1 MTPEAIAA
9 LRNALPDALRPSDPE
24 LTWPDEVAHVPEGDD
39 LWDEVEEDLFPTDD
53 PDDPDPL
60 ADTPDSQLPS
70 DGGIED
76 AGSIEDRLTPD
87 GYGPVDDV
95 SGRLREHFGGD
106 WPGAPGGAA
115 ALPGGSGITVGP
127 RGSYPSP
134 DVYAFY
140 LPWHRFSPNLWGI
153 YLLVDGI
160 AALGR
165 DIHKMLP
172 RILSRADARRAARL
186 FLYHHEAYH
195 NAVETFA
202 ARVEVSHRLACYL
215 TGVQTCFASL
225 LPVSSLHE
233 EGLANVYAHDKVRQ
247 YLFAQ
252 VKTMS
257 AARRRV
263 KRVAAATA
271 LRRLFRLQAPAY
283 ASAERILRSVVT
295 FEAAQHEL
303 QETCH
308 TLSSL
313 RAPPMVPG
321 IWSAAPRSMA
331 PSLARNKSFS
341 YVISHAH
348 PAIRLA
354 AQVPQFD
361 RREVVRRLRVAT
373 GGQEDGGGEHPKLV
387 LPSGKRVPVPGHR
400 DLARG
405 TTRKILRDAGIPM
418 PLTRFMGA
426 SDNELRGVGAAVS
439 PALAH
444 HGSLEARV

>member
-1 MTPEAIAA
+1 MTPEAIEA
-9 LRNALPDALRPSDPE
+9 LRNALPDALRPSDPMPP
-24 LTWPDEVAHVPEGDD
+24 WPDEIAYVPEGDD

-60 ADTPDSQLPS
+60 ADTLDAELPS
-70 DGGIED
+70 DDAIEN
-76 AGSIEDRLTPD
+76 AGSVADYLPPD
-87 GYGPVDDV
+87 GYSSVDDV
-95 SGRLREHFGGD
+95 SRRLREHFGGD
-106 WPGAPGGAA
+106 WPGAPGVAA
-115 ALPGGSGITVGP
+115 ALAGGSGITAGP
-127 RGSYPSP
+127 MGPYPSSE
-134 DVYAFY
+134 VYAFY

-153 YLLVDGI
+153 YLLVEGI

-165 DIHKMLP
+165 DIQGMYP

-195 NAVETFA
+195 NAVEAFA
-202 ARVEVSHRLACYL
+202 ARVEVSHRQPCYL
-215 TGVQTCFASL
+215 TGVQSCFASL

-233 EGLANVYAHDKVRQ
+233 EGLANVYAHDKVRH

-252 VKTMS
+252 MKTMS

-263 KRVAAATA
+263 KRVAAAAA
-271 LRRLFRLQAPAY
+271 LRRLFRRQALAY
-283 ASAERILRSVVT
+283 ASAERILRGDVT
-295 FEAAQHEL
+295 FETAQHEL

-313 RAPPMVPG
+313 RAPPMMPG
-321 IWSAAPRSMA
+321 IWSAAPRAMA
-331 PSLARNKSFS
+331 PSLLRQGRFS
-341 YVISHAH
+341 YVVSRAH
-348 PAIRLA
+348 PVVRRA

-361 RREVVRRLRVAT
+361 RREVVRRLRLAT

-387 LPSGKRVPVPGHR
+387 LSGGKRVPVPGHR

-405 TTRKILRDAGIPM
+405 TTRKILRDAGIDM

-426 SDNELRGVGAAVS
+426 SDDELRGAGIAASV
-439 PALAH
+439 H
-444 HGSLEARV
+444 RGSSEARV